1 MKTKRFIS
9 VFFLALLLAGLL
21 AVPARAAGPDV
32 WSGKVTD
39 PQVQAKAALLV
50 DRKTGA
56 VIYALNEHDE
66 LYPASLTKI
75 MTCLLVLEAIDE
87 GRLKLSQEVTATPTA
102 LEGLAEDGST
112 AGIEAGEIL
121 TVEQLLYC
129 LMVVSANEA
138 GAILAEKIS
147 GSVDSF
153 VDRMNARAEELGCEN
168 THFMN
173 PHGYHDSL
181 HYTSAWDLYLI
192 TRAALEHPMFMTVC
206 DAASHT
212 VPATNMSEER
222 TLNNTNFL
230 IRSGREYYN
239 PDVHGVKTGSHSQA
253 GNCLV
258 TTAQHASMDL
268 LCVILG
274 AERTQDEKGI
284 WWTYSFVYTDK
295 LYNWAFD
302 NFSYQVILKED
313 DAAGEAPVSL
323 SSTDHVTLRP
333 AQAVELLLP
342 KGADLEELEKTV
354 VLKSDPVEA
363 PITEGDVLGS
373 MTVSLDGEEL
383 AEVDL
388 LAFTSVEA
396 SRIRVL
402 WRDVKEFFSTT
413 AAKAALGV
421 VLVLAAVLGGWRLL
435 FSRRRYRYG
444 RSVGG
449 GGRRGAYRGPR
460 RRR

>member
-1 MKTKRFIS
+1 MKTKRFLS
-9 VFFLALLLAGLL
+9 VFFLALLLMGQL
-21 AVPARAAGPDV
+21 AVPVQAARVSP
-32 WSGKVTD
+32 
-39 PQVQAKAALLV
+39 PPIQAKAALLV

-56 VIYALNEHDE
+56 VIYAQNEHDE

-87 GRLKLSQEVTATPTA
+87 GRLKLSQEITATPSA

-121 TVEQLLYC
+121 TVEELLYC

-147 GSVDSF
+147 GSVESF
-153 VDRMNARAEELGCEN
+153 VDRMNAKAKELGCEN

-173 PHGYHDSL
+173 PHGYHDSQ

-192 TRAALEHPMFMTVC
+192 TKAALEHPMFMTIC
-206 DAASHT
+206 DASSHT
-212 VPATNMSEER
+212 VPATNMSDER
-222 TLNNTNFL
+222 QLNNTNFL

-239 PDVHGVKTGSHSQA
+239 ADVHGVKTGSHSMA

-274 AERTQDEKGI
+274 ADRTQDEKGI
-284 WWTYSFVYTDK
+284 WWTYSFVYTDN

-302 NFSYQVILKED
+302 NFSYQTIFKED
-313 DAAGEAPVSL
+313 DVAGEAPVSL

-333 AQAVELLLP
+333 AQSVELLLP
-342 KGADLEELEKTV
+342 KDVDLEDLEKTV
-354 VLKSDPVEA
+354 TLTNDPAEA
-363 PITEGDVLGS
+363 PIAEGDVLGT
-373 MTVSLDGEEL
+373 MRFTLDGEEL

-402 WRDVKEFFSTT
+402 WRDVKEFFSTA
-413 AAKAALGV
+413 AAKTGLGA
-421 VLVLAAVLGGWRLL
+421 VLVLAVAFGGWRLL
-435 FSRRRYRYG
+435 FRRRRGRYG
-444 RSVGG
+444 RSTGG
-449 GGRRGAYRGPR
+449 GGRRRGYRGTRKR
-460 RRR
+460 R

>member
-1 MKTKRFIS
+1 MKTKRFLS
-9 VFFLALLLAGLL
+9 VFFLVLLLAELL
-21 AVPARAAGPDV
+21 AVPAQAARVSEPSV
-32 WSGKVTD
+32 E
-39 PQVQAKAALLV
+39 AKAALLV

-56 VIYALNEHDE
+56 VLYALNEHDE

-75 MTCLLVLEAIDE
+75 MTCLLVLEAVDE

-121 TVEQLLYC
+121 TVEELLYC

-147 GSVDSF
+147 GSVESF
-153 VDRMNARAEELGCEN
+153 VDRMNAKAAELGCEN

-173 PHGYHDSL
+173 PHGYHDSQ
-181 HYTSAWDLYLI
+181 HYTTAWDLYLM
-192 TRAALEHPMFMTVC
+192 TKAALEYPMFMTVC
-206 DAASHT
+206 DASTHT
-212 VPATNMSEER
+212 VPATNMSGER
-222 TLNNTNFL
+222 VLNNTNFL

-239 PDVHGVKTGSHSQA
+239 ADVHGVKTGSHSMA

-274 AERTQDEKGI
+274 TERTQDEKGT

-302 NFSYQVILKED
+302 NFAYQTVLKED
-313 DAAGEAPVSL
+313 DVAGEAPVSL

-342 KGADLEELEKTV
+342 KGVKQEELEKTV
-354 VLKSDPVEA
+354 TLKSDPAEA
-363 PITEGDVLGS
+363 PIAEGDVLGS

-388 LAFTSVEA
+388 LAYTSVEA

-402 WRDVKEFFSTT
+402 WRDVKAFFSTT
-413 AAKAALGV
+413 AAKVGLGAALALLV
-421 VLVLAAVLGGWRLL
+421 VFGGWRLL

-449 GGRRGAYRGPR
+449 RRGGYRGTRKR
-460 RRR
+460 R

>member
-1 MKTKRFIS
+1 MKTKRFLS
-9 VFFLALLLAGLL
+9 VFFLALLLMGQL
-21 AVPARAAGPDV
+21 AVPVQAARVSP
-32 WSGKVTD
+32 
-39 PQVQAKAALLV
+39 PPIQAKAALLV

-56 VIYALNEHDE
+56 VIYAQNEHDE

-87 GRLKLSQEVTATPTA
+87 GRLKLSQEITATPTA

-121 TVEQLLYC
+121 TVEELLYC

-147 GSVDSF
+147 GSVESF
-153 VDRMNARAEELGCEN
+153 VDRMNAKAKELGCEN

-173 PHGYHDSL
+173 PHGYHDSQ

-192 TRAALEHPMFMTVC
+192 TKAALEHPMFMTIC
-206 DAASHT
+206 DASSHT
-212 VPATNMSEER
+212 VPATNMSDER
-222 TLNNTNFL
+222 QLNNTNFL

-239 PDVHGVKTGSHSQA
+239 ADVHGVKTGSHSMA

-274 AERTQDEKGI
+274 ADRTQDEKGI
-284 WWTYSFVYTDK
+284 WWTYSFVYTDN

-302 NFSYQVILKED
+302 NFSYQTIFKED
-313 DAAGEAPVSL
+313 DVAGEAPVSL

-333 AQAVELLLP
+333 AQSVELLLP
-342 KGADLEELEKTV
+342 KDVDLEDLEKTV
-354 VLKSDPVEA
+354 TLTNDPAEA
-363 PITEGDVLGS
+363 PIAEGDVLGT
-373 MTVSLDGEEL
+373 MRFTLDGEEL

-402 WRDVKEFFSTT
+402 WRDVKEFFSTA
-413 AAKAALGV
+413 AAKTGLGA
-421 VLVLAAVLGGWRLL
+421 VLVLAAAFGGWRLL
-435 FSRRRYRYG
+435 FRRRRGRYG
-444 RSVGG
+444 RSTGG
-449 GGRRGAYRGPR
+449 GGRRRGYRGTRKR
-460 RRR
+460 R

>member
-1 MKTKRFIS
+1 MKTRRFFGS
-9 VFFLALLLAGLL
+9 FFLALLLVGLL
-21 AVPARAAGPDV
+21 AVPAEAA
-32 WSGKVTD
+32 WVTD
-39 PQVQAKAALLV
+39 PDVEAKAALLI
-50 DRKTGA
+50 DQKTGA
-56 VIYALNEHDE
+56 VLYALNEHDE

-75 MTCLLVLEAIDE
+75 MTCLLVLEAVDE
-87 GRLKLSQEVTATPTA
+87 GRLTLSQEITATPTA

-112 AGIEAGEIL
+112 AGIEAGEAL
-121 TVEQLLYC
+121 TVEELLYC

-147 GSVDSF
+147 GTVESF
-153 VDRMNARAEELGCEN
+153 VDRMNAKARELGCEN

-173 PHGYHDSL
+173 PHGYHDSQ

-192 TRAALEHPMFMTVC
+192 TKAALEHPMFMTVC
-206 DAASHT
+206 DASSHI
-212 VPATNMSEER
+212 VPATNLSPER
-222 TLNNTNFL
+222 QLNNTNFL

-258 TTAQHASMDL
+258 STAQHASMDL

-274 AERTQDEKGI
+274 ADRIQDEKGI

-313 DAAGEAPVSL
+313 DVAGEAPVSL

-333 AQAVELLLP
+333 ERAVELLLP
-342 KGADLEELEKTV
+342 KGVELEELEKTLT
-354 VLKSDPVEA
+354 LKSDPAEA
-363 PITEGDVLGS
+363 PIAEGDVLGT
-373 MTVSLDGEEL
+373 MTITLDGEEL

-388 LAFTSVEA
+388 LAFTNVEA
-396 SRIRVL
+396 SRLRVL
-402 WRDVKEFFSTT
+402 WRDVKQFFSTT
-413 AAKAALGV
+413 AAKVVLGV
-421 VLVLAAVLGGWRLL
+421 LLALAAVFGGWRLL

-449 GGRRGAYRGPR
+449 GRRRGVYRGPR

>member
-1 MKTKRFIS
+1 MKTRRFFGS
-9 VFFLALLLAGLL
+9 FFLTLLLVGLL
-21 AVPARAAGPDV
+21 AVPAEAA
-32 WSGKVTD
+32 WVTD
-39 PQVQAKAALLV
+39 PDVDAKAALLI

-56 VIYALNEHDE
+56 VLYALNEHDE

-75 MTCLLVLEAIDE
+75 MTCLLVLEAVDE
-87 GRLKLSQEVTATPTA
+87 GRLTLSQEITATPTA

-112 AGIEAGEIL
+112 AGIEAGETL
-121 TVEQLLYC
+121 TVEELLYC

-147 GSVDSF
+147 GTVESF
-153 VDRMNARAEELGCEN
+153 VDRMNAKARELGCEN

-173 PHGYHDSL
+173 PHGYHDSQ

-192 TRAALEHPMFMTVC
+192 TKAALEHPMFMTVC
-206 DAASHT
+206 DASSHI
-212 VPATNMSEER
+212 VPATNLSPER
-222 TLNNTNFL
+222 QLNNTNFL

-258 TTAQHASMDL
+258 STAQHASMDL

-274 AERTQDEKGI
+274 ADRIQDEKGI

-313 DAAGEAPVSL
+313 DVAGEAPVSL

-333 AQAVELLLP
+333 ERAVELLLP
-342 KGADLEELEKTV
+342 KGVELEELEKTLT
-354 VLKSDPVEA
+354 LKSDPAEA
-363 PITEGDVLGS
+363 PIAEGDVLGT
-373 MTVSLDGEEL
+373 MTITLDGEEL

-396 SRIRVL
+396 SRLRVL
-402 WRDVKEFFSTT
+402 WRDVKQFFSTT
-413 AAKAALGV
+413 AAKVVLGV
-421 VLVLAAVLGGWRLL
+421 LLALAAVFGGWRLL

-449 GGRRGAYRGPR
+449 GRRRGVYRGPR

>member
-1 MKTKRFIS
+1 MDMKTTRIFVS
-9 VFFLALLLAGLL
+9 FFLALLLAGLS
-21 AVPARAAGPDV
+21 AVPAEAAR
-32 WSGKVTD
+32 VTD
-39 PQVQAKAALLV
+39 PDVEAKAALLI
-50 DRKTGA
+50 DQKTGA

-75 MTCLLVLEAIDE
+75 MTCLLVLEAVDE
-87 GRLKLSQEVTATPTA
+87 GRLKLSQEITATPTA

-112 AGIEAGEIL
+112 AGIEAGETL
-121 TVEQLLYC
+121 TVEELLYC

-147 GSVDSF
+147 GTVESF
-153 VDRMNARAEELGCEN
+153 VDRMNAKARELGCEN

-173 PHGYHDSL
+173 PHGYHDSQ

-192 TRAALEHPMFMTVC
+192 TKAALEHPMFMTVC
-206 DAASHT
+206 DASSHT
-212 VPATNMSEER
+212 VPATNLSPER
-222 TLNNTNFL
+222 QLNNTNFL

-239 PDVHGVKTGSHSQA
+239 ADVHGVKTGSHSQA

-274 AERTQDEKGI
+274 ADRTQDEKGI

-313 DAAGEAPVSL
+313 DVAGEAPVSL

-333 AQAVELLLP
+333 EKAVELLLP
-342 KGADLEELEKTV
+342 KGVKPEDLEKTV
-354 VLKSDPVEA
+354 TLKSDPAEA
-363 PITEGDVLGS
+363 PIAEGDVLGS
-373 MTVSLDGEEL
+373 MTITLDGEEL

-388 LAFTSVEA
+388 LAFTGVEA
-396 SRIRVL
+396 SRLRVL
-402 WRDVKEFFSTT
+402 WRDVKQFFSTA
-413 AAKAALGV
+413 AAKAVLGV
-421 VLVLAAVLGGWRLL
+421 LLVLAAVFGGWRLL

-449 GGRRGAYRGPR
+449 GGRRGVYRGSR

>member
-1 MKTKRFIS
+1 
-9 VFFLALLLAGLL
+9 
-21 AVPARAAGPDV
+21 
-32 WSGKVTD
+32 
-39 PQVQAKAALLV
+39 
-50 DRKTGA
+50 
-56 VIYALNEHDE
+56 
-66 LYPASLTKI
+66 
-75 MTCLLVLEAIDE
+75 MTCLLVLEAVDE
-87 GRLKLSQEVTATPTA
+87 GRLTLSQEITATPTA

-112 AGIEAGEIL
+112 AGIEAGETL
-121 TVEQLLYC
+121 TVEELLYC

-147 GSVDSF
+147 GTVESF
-153 VDRMNARAEELGCEN
+153 VDRMNAKARELGCEN

-173 PHGYHDSL
+173 PHGYHDSQ

-192 TRAALEHPMFMTVC
+192 TKAALEHPMFMTVC
-206 DAASHT
+206 DASSHI
-212 VPATNMSEER
+212 VPATNLSPER
-222 TLNNTNFL
+222 QLNNTNFL

-258 TTAQHASMDL
+258 STAQHASMDL

-274 AERTQDEKGI
+274 ADRIQDEKGI

-313 DAAGEAPVSL
+313 DVAGEAPVSL

-333 AQAVELLLP
+333 ERAVELLLP
-342 KGADLEELEKTV
+342 KGVELEELEKTLT
-354 VLKSDPVEA
+354 LKSDPAEA
-363 PITEGDVLGS
+363 PIAEGDVLGT
-373 MTVSLDGEEL
+373 MTITLDGEEL

-388 LAFTSVEA
+388 LAFTNVEA
-396 SRIRVL
+396 SRLRVL
-402 WRDVKEFFSTT
+402 WRDVKQFFSTT
-413 AAKAALGV
+413 AAKVVLGV
-421 VLVLAAVLGGWRLL
+421 LLALAAVFGGWRLL

-449 GGRRGAYRGPR
+449 GGRRGVYRGSR

>member
-1 MKTKRFIS
+1 MKTKRFLSI
-9 VFFLALLLAGLL
+9 FFLVLLLAGQLT
-21 AVPARAAGPDV
+21 VPAEAARV
-32 WSGKVTD
+32 SD
-39 PQVQAKAALLV
+39 PAVEAKAALLV

-56 VIYALNEHDE
+56 VIYSLNEHSE

-75 MTCLLVLEAIDE
+75 MTCLLVLEAVDE
-87 GRLKLSQEVTATPTA
+87 GRLTLSQEITATPSA

-121 TVEQLLYC
+121 TVEELLYC

-138 GAILAEKIS
+138 GAILAEKVS
-147 GSVDSF
+147 GTVDSF
-153 VDRMNARAEELGCEN
+153 VDRMNARAAELGCEN

-173 PHGYHDSL
+173 PHGYHDSQ

-192 TRAALEHPMFMTVC
+192 TRAALEYPMFMNVC

-212 VPATNMSEER
+212 VPATNVSGER
-222 TLNNTNFL
+222 QLNNTNFL
-230 IRSGREYYN
+230 IRSGRDYYN

-274 AERTQDEKGI
+274 ADRVQKEDGS
-284 WWTYSFVYTDK
+284 WWTYSFDYTNK
-295 LYNWAFD
+295 LYDWAFG
-302 NFSYQVILKED
+302 NFSYQTVLKED
-313 DAAGEAPVSL
+313 DVAGEAPVSL

-333 AQAVELLLP
+333 AKAVELLLP
-342 KGADLEELEKTV
+342 KGVTPEDLEKTIA
-354 VLKSDPVEA
+354 LKSDPVEA
-363 PITEGDVLGS
+363 PIAEGDVLGTL
-373 MTVSLDGEEL
+373 TVSLDGEEC
-383 AEVDL
+383 ATVDL
-388 LAFTSVEA
+388 LALTDVEA
-396 SRIRVL
+396 SRLRIF
-402 WRDVKEFFSTT
+402 WRDLKNFFSTT
-413 AAKAALGV
+413 MAKVILAVA
-421 VLVLAAVLGGWRLL
+421 LVLAVLLGGWKLL

-449 GGRRGAYRGPR
+449 GVRRGSYRGGRKR
-460 RRR
+460 R

>member
-1 MKTKRFIS
+1 MAKQRLQRLLA
-9 VFFLALLLAGLL
+9 LALLVLL
-21 AVPARAAGPDV
+21 FG
-32 WSGKVTD
+32 G
-39 PQVQAKAALLV
+39 KAAWGAELPQAPELQAEAAILIEAE
-50 DRKTGA
+50 TGQVLA
-56 VIYALNEHDE
+56 EKNSRRRME
-66 LYPASLTKI
+66 PASLTKI
-75 MTCLLVLEAIDE
+75 MTCLLVLESIDE

-112 AGIEAGEIL
+112 AGIEAGETL
-121 TVEQLLYC
+121 TVEELLYC

-147 GSVDSF
+147 GSVESF
-153 VDRMNARAEELGCEN
+153 VDRMNAKAQELGCEN

-173 PHGYHDSL
+173 PHGYHDSQ

-206 DAASHT
+206 DASSHV
-212 VPATNMSEER
+212 VPATNMSSER
-222 TLNNTNFL
+222 QLNNTNFL

-239 PDVHGVKTGSHSQA
+239 ADVHGVKTGSHSMA

-274 AERTQDEKGI
+274 ADRTQDEKGI

-302 NFSYQVILKED
+302 NFAYQTVLKED
-313 DAAGEAPVSL
+313 DVAGEAPVSL

-342 KGADLEELEKTV
+342 KGTDLEELEKKV
-354 VLKSDPVEA
+354 SLKADPVEA
-363 PITEGDVLGS
+363 PIAEGDVLGS

-396 SRIRVL
+396 SRLRIL
-402 WRDVKEFFSTT
+402 WRDVKEFCSTT
-413 AAKAALGV
+413 AAKVGLGV
-421 VLVLAAVLGGWRLL
+421 ILGLAVVLGVWKLL
-435 FSRRRYRYG
+435 FSRRRARYG
-444 RSVGG
+444 RGGGG
-449 GGRRGAYRGPR
+449 GGRRGGYRGSKR
-460 RRR
+460 RR

>member
-1 MKTKRFIS
+1 MKTRRFFGS
-9 VFFLALLLAGLL
+9 FFLALLLVGLL
-21 AVPARAAGPDV
+21 AVPAEAA
-32 WSGKVTD
+32 WVTD
-39 PQVQAKAALLV
+39 PDVEAKAALLI
-50 DRKTGA
+50 DQKTGA
-56 VIYALNEHDE
+56 VLYALNEHDE

-75 MTCLLVLEAIDE
+75 MTCLLVLEAVDE
-87 GRLKLSQEVTATPTA
+87 GRLTLSQEITATPTA

-112 AGIEAGEIL
+112 AGIEAGEAL
-121 TVEQLLYC
+121 TVEELLYC

-147 GSVDSF
+147 GTVESF
-153 VDRMNARAEELGCEN
+153 VDRMNAKARELGCEN

-173 PHGYHDSL
+173 PHGYHDSQ

-192 TRAALEHPMFMTVC
+192 TKAALEQFMTVC
-206 DAASHT
+206 DASSHI
-212 VPATNMSEER
+212 VPATNLSPER
-222 TLNNTNFL
+222 QLNNTNFL

-258 TTAQHASMDL
+258 STAQHASMDL

-274 AERTQDEKGI
+274 ADRIQDEKGI

-313 DAAGEAPVSL
+313 DVAGEAPVSL

-333 AQAVELLLP
+333 ERAVELLLP
-342 KGADLEELEKTV
+342 KGVELEELEKTLT
-354 VLKSDPVEA
+354 LKSDPAEA
-363 PITEGDVLGS
+363 PIAEGDVLGT
-373 MTVSLDGEEL
+373 MTITLDGEEL

-396 SRIRVL
+396 SRLRVL
-402 WRDVKEFFSTT
+402 WRDVKQFFSTT
-413 AAKAALGV
+413 AAKVVLGV
-421 VLVLAAVLGGWRLL
+421 LLALAAVFGGWRLL

-449 GGRRGAYRGPR
+449 GRRRGVYRGPR

>member
-1 MKTKRFIS
+1 MKTKRFLS
-9 VFFLALLLAGLL
+9 VFFLALLLIGQL
-21 AVPARAAGPDV
+21 AVPAQAARVSPPSV
-32 WSGKVTD
+32 E
-39 PQVQAKAALLV
+39 AKAALLV

-56 VIYALNEHDE
+56 VLYAMNEHDE

-75 MTCLLVLEAIDE
+75 MTCLLVLESIDE

-112 AGIEAGEIL
+112 AGIEAGETL
-121 TVEQLLYC
+121 TVEELLYC

-147 GSVDSF
+147 GSVESF
-153 VDRMNARAEELGCEN
+153 VDRMNAKAQELGCEN

-173 PHGYHDSL
+173 PHGYHDSQ

-206 DAASHT
+206 DASSHV
-212 VPATNMSEER
+212 VPATNMSGER
-222 TLNNTNFL
+222 QLNNTNFL

-239 PDVHGVKTGSHSQA
+239 ADVHGVKTGSHSMA

-274 AERTQDEKGI
+274 ADRTQDEKGI

-302 NFSYQVILKED
+302 NFAYQTVLKED
-313 DAAGEAPVSL
+313 DVAGEAPVSL

-342 KGADLEELEKTV
+342 KGTDLEELEKKV
-354 VLKSDPVEA
+354 SLKADPVEA
-363 PITEGDVLGS
+363 PIAEGEVLGS

-388 LAFTSVEA
+388 LASTRVEA
-396 SRIRVL
+396 SRLRIL
-402 WRDVKEFFSTT
+402 WRDVKEFCSTT
-413 AAKAALGV
+413 AAKVGLGV
-421 VLVLAAVLGGWRLL
+421 ILGLAVVLGVWKLL
-435 FSRRRYRYG
+435 FSRRRARYG
-444 RSVGG
+444 RGGGG
-449 GGRRGAYRGPR
+449 GGRRGGYRGSKR
-460 RRR
+460 RR

>member
-1 MKTKRFIS
+1 MKTKRFLS
-9 VFFLALLLAGLL
+9 VFFLALLLVGQLT
-21 AVPARAAGPDV
+21 VPAGATKVPD
-32 WSGKVTD
+32 
-39 PQVQAKAALLV
+39 PEIQAKAALLV

-56 VIYALNEHDE
+56 VLYSLNEHDE

-87 GRLKLSQEVTATPTA
+87 GRLSLSQEITATPTA

-112 AGIEAGEIL
+112 AGIEAGEVL
-121 TVEQLLYC
+121 TVEELLYC

-147 GSVDSF
+147 GSVESF
-153 VDRMNARAEELGCEN
+153 VNQMNLKAQELGCEN

-173 PHGYHDSL
+173 PHGYHDSQ

-192 TRAALEHPMFMTVC
+192 TKAAMEHPMFMTIC
-206 DAASHT
+206 DTSTHT
-212 VPATNMSEER
+212 VPVTNLSGER
-222 TLNNTNFL
+222 VLNNTNFL
-230 IRSGREYYN
+230 IRNTREYYN

-258 TTAQHASMDL
+258 TTAQHASMEL

-274 AERTQDEKGI
+274 AERSQDANGT
-284 WWTYSFVYTDK
+284 WWTYSFVYTNQ
-295 LYNWAFD
+295 LYDWAYG
-302 NFSYQVILKED
+302 NFSYQTILKED
-313 DAAGEAPVSL
+313 DVAGEAPVSL

-342 KGADLEELEKTV
+342 KGVDPEELEKTIT
-354 VLKSDPVEA
+354 LKTDPAEA
-363 PITEGDVLGS
+363 PIEEGDVLGS
-373 MTVSLDGEEL
+373 MTITLDGEEL

-396 SRIRVL
+396 SRLRIF
-402 WRDVKEFFSTT
+402 WRDLTNFFSTT
-413 AAKAALGV
+413 AAKIGMGVILALAVALGV
-421 VLVLAAVLGGWRLL
+421 WKLL
-435 FSRRRYRYG
+435 FSRRRSRYG
-444 RSVGG
+444 RGSGG
-449 GGRRGAYRGPR
+449 GGRRRGYRGSRKR
-460 RRR
+460 R

>member
-1 MKTKRFIS
+1 MKTKRFLS
-9 VFFLALLLAGLL
+9 VFFLALLLMGQL
-21 AVPARAAGPDV
+21 AVPVQAARVSP
-32 WSGKVTD
+32 
-39 PQVQAKAALLV
+39 PPIQAKAALLV

-56 VIYALNEHDE
+56 VIYAQNEHDE

-87 GRLKLSQEVTATPTA
+87 GRLKLSQEITATPTA

-121 TVEQLLYC
+121 TVEELLYC

-147 GSVDSF
+147 GSVESF
-153 VDRMNARAEELGCEN
+153 VDRMNAKAKELGCEN

-173 PHGYHDSL
+173 PHGYHDSQ

-192 TRAALEHPMFMTVC
+192 TKAALEHPMFMTIC
-206 DAASHT
+206 DASSHT
-212 VPATNMSEER
+212 VPATNMSDER
-222 TLNNTNFL
+222 QLNNTNFL

-239 PDVHGVKTGSHSQA
+239 ADVHGVKTGSHSMA

-274 AERTQDEKGI
+274 ADRTQDEKGI
-284 WWTYSFVYTDK
+284 WWTYSFVYTDN

-302 NFSYQVILKED
+302 TFSYQTIFKED
-313 DAAGEAPVSL
+313 DVAGEAPVSL

-333 AQAVELLLP
+333 AQSVELLLP
-342 KGADLEELEKTV
+342 KDVDLEDLEKTV
-354 VLKSDPVEA
+354 TLTNDPAEA
-363 PITEGDVLGS
+363 PIAEGDVLGT
-373 MTVSLDGEEL
+373 MRFTLDGEEL

-402 WRDVKEFFSTT
+402 WRDVKEFFSTA
-413 AAKAALGV
+413 AAKTGLGA
-421 VLVLAAVLGGWRLL
+421 VLVLAVAFGGWRLL
-435 FSRRRYRYG
+435 FRRRRGRYG
-444 RSVGG
+444 RSTGG
-449 GGRRGAYRGPR
+449 GGRRRGYRGTRKR
-460 RRR
+460 R

>member
-1 MKTKRFIS
+1 MKTKRFLS
-9 VFFLALLLAGLL
+9 VFFLALLLVGQL
-21 AVPARAAGPDV
+21 AVPAQAARV
-32 WSGKVTD
+32 SD
-39 PQVQAKAALLV
+39 PSVEAKAALLV

-56 VIYALNEHDE
+56 VLYAMNEHDE

-75 MTCLLVLEAIDE
+75 MTCLLVLEAVDE
-87 GRLKLSQEVTATPTA
+87 GRLKMSQEVTATPTA

-112 AGIEAGEIL
+112 AGIEAGEVL
-121 TVEQLLYC
+121 TVEELLYC

-138 GAILAEKIS
+138 GAILAERLS
-147 GSVDSF
+147 GSVESF
-153 VDRMNARAEELGCEN
+153 VDRMNAKAEELGCEE

-173 PHGYHDSL
+173 PHGYHDSQ

-192 TRAALEHPMFMTVC
+192 TKAALEYPMFMTIC
-206 DAASHT
+206 DASSHT

-222 TLNNTNFL
+222 VLNNTNFL

-239 PDVHGVKTGSHSQA
+239 ADVHGVKTGSHSMA

-274 AERTQDEKGI
+274 AERTQDEKGT

-302 NFSYQVILKED
+302 NFSYQTVLKED
-313 DAAGEAPVSL
+313 DVAGEAPVSL

-333 AQAVELLLP
+333 ATAVELLLP
-342 KGADLEELEKTV
+342 KGTELEELEKTV
-354 VLKSDPVEA
+354 TLKSDPAEA
-363 PITEGDVLGS
+363 PIAEGDVLGS

-388 LAFTSVEA
+388 LAYTSVEA
-396 SRIRVL
+396 SRLRIL
-402 WRDVKEFFSTT
+402 WRDVKNFLSTT
-413 AAKAALGV
+413 TAKVILGV
-421 VLVLAAVLGGWRLL
+421 LLALAVVFGVWRLL
-435 FSRRRYRYG
+435 FSRRRSRYG
-444 RSVGG
+444 RVRGT
-449 GGRRGAYRGPR
+449 GGRRGGYRGSRKR
-460 RRR
+460 R

>member
-1 MKTKRFIS
+1 MKTKRFLS
-9 VFFLALLLAGLL
+9 VFFLALLLMGQL
-21 AVPARAAGPDV
+21 AVPAQAARV
-32 WSGKVTD
+32 SD
-39 PQVQAKAALLV
+39 PSVEAKAALLV

-56 VIYALNEHDE
+56 VLYAMNEHDE

-75 MTCLLVLEAIDE
+75 MTCLLALEAVDE
-87 GRLKLSQEVTATPTA
+87 GRLKLNQEVTATPTA

-121 TVEQLLYC
+121 TVEELLYC

-147 GSVDSF
+147 GSVESF
-153 VDRMNARAEELGCEN
+153 VNRMNARAEELGCED

-173 PHGYHDSL
+173 PHGYHDSQ

-192 TRAALEHPMFMTVC
+192 TRAALEHPMFMTIC
-206 DAASHT
+206 DAATHT
-212 VPATNMSEER
+212 VPATNMSDER
-222 TLNNTNFL
+222 VLNNTNFL

-239 PDVHGVKTGSHSQA
+239 ADVHGVKTGSHSMA

-274 AERTQDEKGI
+274 AERTQDEKGT

-302 NFSYQVILKED
+302 NFSYQTVLKED
-313 DAAGEAPVSL
+313 DVAGEAPVSL

-342 KGADLEELEKTV
+342 KGVKPEELEKNVT
-354 VLKSDPVEA
+354 LKSDPAEA

-373 MTVSLDGEEL
+373 MTVSLDGEQL

-388 LAFTSVEA
+388 LAFTGVEA

-402 WRDVKEFFSTT
+402 WRDVKDFFSTT
-413 AAKAALGV
+413 AAKVGLGV
-421 VLVLAAVLGGWRLL
+421 ALALIVIFGGWRLL
-435 FSRRRYRYG
+435 FCRRRSRYG
-444 RSVGG
+444 RGG
-449 GGRRGAYRGPR
+449 GGRRNGYRGSR

>member
-1 MKTKRFIS
+1 MKTKRFLS
-9 VFFLALLLAGLL
+9 VFFLALLLMGQL
-21 AVPARAAGPDV
+21 AVPARAAQV
-32 WSGKVTD
+32 SD
-39 PQVQAKAALLV
+39 PAVQAKAALLV

-75 MTCLLVLEAIDE
+75 MTCLLVLEAVDE

-121 TVEQLLYC
+121 TVEELLYC

-147 GSVDSF
+147 GTVESF
-153 VDRMNARAEELGCEN
+153 VDRMNAKARELGCEN

-173 PHGYHDSL
+173 PHGYHDSQ

-192 TRAALEHPMFMTVC
+192 TKAALEHPMFMTIC

-212 VPATNMSEER
+212 VPATNMSDER
-222 TLNNTNFL
+222 QLNNTNFL

-274 AERTQDEKGI
+274 ADRTQDEKGI

-302 NFSYQVILKED
+302 NFAYQTVLKED
-313 DAAGEAPVSL
+313 DVAGEAPVSL

-333 AQAVELLLP
+333 AEAVELLLP
-342 KGADLEELEKTV
+342 KGVKPEDLEKTV
-354 VLKSDPVEA
+354 TLKADPAEA
-363 PITEGDVLGS
+363 PIAEGDVLGS
-373 MTVSLDGEEL
+373 ITVSLDGEEL

-402 WRDVKEFFSTT
+402 WRDVKNFFSTT
-413 AAKAALGV
+413 TAKVLLGAAL
-421 VLVLAAVLGGWRLL
+421 VLLVIFGGWRLL

-449 GGRRGAYRGPR
+449 GGRRGGYRGPKR
-460 RRR
+460 RR

>member
-1 MKTKRFIS
+1 MKTTRSFVS
-9 VFFLALLLAGLL
+9 FFLALLLAGLS
-21 AVPARAAGPDV
+21 AVPAEAAR
-32 WSGKVTD
+32 VTD
-39 PQVQAKAALLV
+39 PDVEAKAALLI
-50 DRKTGA
+50 DQKTGA

-75 MTCLLVLEAIDE
+75 MTCLLVLEAVDE
-87 GRLKLSQEVTATPTA
+87 GRLKLSQEITATPTA

-112 AGIEAGEIL
+112 AGIEAGETL
-121 TVEQLLYC
+121 TVEELLYC

-147 GSVDSF
+147 GTVESF
-153 VDRMNARAEELGCEN
+153 VDRMNAKARELGCEN

-173 PHGYHDSL
+173 PHGYHDSQ

-192 TRAALEHPMFMTVC
+192 TKAALEHPMFMTVC
-206 DAASHT
+206 DASSHT
-212 VPATNMSEER
+212 VPATNLSPER
-222 TLNNTNFL
+222 QLNNTNFL

-239 PDVHGVKTGSHSQA
+239 ADVHGVKTGSHSQA

-274 AERTQDEKGI
+274 ADRTQDEKGI

-313 DAAGEAPVSL
+313 DVAGEAPVSL

-333 AQAVELLLP
+333 EKAVELLLP
-342 KGADLEELEKTV
+342 KGVKPEDLEKTV
-354 VLKSDPVEA
+354 TLKSDPAEA
-363 PITEGDVLGS
+363 PIAEGDVLGS
-373 MTVSLDGEEL
+373 MTITLDGEEL

-388 LAFTSVEA
+388 LAFTGVEA
-396 SRIRVL
+396 SRLRVL
-402 WRDVKEFFSTT
+402 WRDVKQFFSTA
-413 AAKAALGV
+413 AAKAVLGV
-421 VLVLAAVLGGWRLL
+421 LLVLAAVFGGWRLL

-449 GGRRGAYRGPR
+449 GGRRGVYRGSR